1 VGISIGLNSL
11 NLLFFSPASLTYSKR
26 KNIKKL
32 LHIILISLFSLILT
46 SCADKEEEKKEGPVL
61 TEVYPVTTPT
71 SDPSPNYTFSS
82 TKAGTITY
90 GGSCSSGTTS
100 ATSGRNTITFTTLSA
115 GTYSDCTII
124 VTDSDGNASNTL
136 AVTTFVVDT
145 TTTDTTAPTVISVS
159 TTADNQSAVSITDN
173 ITVTFSEAM
182 DYTSITTNIDNS
194 SCYGTLMVSSDNFS
208 NCVQMASP
216 NKALDFDGTND
227 YVDVGDFSL
236 GGSLT
241 FEAWMQYDSRGTW
254 SRIFDF
260 GENGADDDNIWLG
273 LAGSSGTIRFEIL
286 SGSSKSM
293 VTDGDGEHTAYGQV
307 PIDGTWIHVAA
318 TISGTAGSANGTG
331 KLIVNGNLVG
341 TKTNMYVPAVMTR
354 NNQYLGKSNWGGD
367 AYLNAKMD
375 EFRIWNVART
385 QAEIQ
390 ANMNKELSGSETG
403 LVAYYKMNDGSGTS
417 LADSSSNSYTATLN
431 NMTDSDWIQG
441 NASFS
446 DSPSSSPASSNDNMT
461 FTLNPTDNLTGGTT
475 YLTRV
480 TTGVKDASGN
490 AMSIQYETSNGF
502 TTASSG
508 TLMGGSIQG
517 IELSLSTAVTTLAGS
532 SQGSTD
538 GTGTSAR
545 FDSPR
550 GITTDGTNLYV
561 SDTGNNR
568 IRKIVIDNGTVT
580 TLAGSSS
587 GFLDNATGTSARFN
601 NPMGI
606 TTDGTNL
613 YVADY
618 DNHRIRKIVISTGVV
633 TTLAGGSSSGSTDNA
648 TGTSASF
655 NNPHGITTDGTNLY
669 VADYL
674 NHRIRKIVIDNGT
687 VTTLAGQSDN
697 GSTDATGT
705 SASFNRPGGIILV
718 GSNLYVTDVHGH
730 KIRKIIISTGVVT
743 TFAGSTSF
751 GSADGTGTSA
761 RFKHPTFIT
770 SDGTN
775 LYVTDGGNHTIRKI
789 VISTG
794 VVSTLAGSAGSSGS
808 ADGTGTSARFS
819 SPHEITSDGT
829 NLYVA
834 DRNNH
839 KIRKIE

>member
-1 VGISIGLNSL
+1 
-11 NLLFFSPASLTYSKR
+11 
-26 KNIKKL
+26 
-32 LHIILISLFSLILT
+32 
-46 SCADKEEEKKEGPVL
+46 
-61 TEVYPVTTPT
+61 
-71 SDPSPNYTFSS
+71 
-82 TKAGTITY
+82 
-90 GGSCSSGTTS
+90 
-100 ATSGRNTITFTTLSA
+100 
-115 GTYSDCTII
+115 
-124 VTDSDGNASNTL
+124 
-136 AVTTFVVDT
+136 
-145 TTTDTTAPTVISVS
+145 
-159 TTADNQSAVSITDN
+159 
-173 ITVTFSEAM
+173 
-182 DYTSITTNIDNS
+182 
-194 SCYGTLMVSSDNFS
+194 
-208 NCVQMASP
+208 
-216 NKALDFDGTND
+216 
-227 YVDVGDFSL
+227 VDVGDFSL

>member
-26 KNIKKL
+26 KNMKKL

-561 SDTGNNR
+561 SDTGNHR

-794 VVSTLAGSAGSSGS
+794 FVSTLAGSAGSSGS

>member
-26 KNIKKL
+26 KNMKKL

>member
-26 KNIKKL
+26 KNMKKL

-775 LYVTDGGNHTIRKI
+775 LYVTDGGNHMIRKI

>member
-1 VGISIGLNSL
+1 M
-11 NLLFFSPASLTYSKR
+11 
-26 KNIKKL
+26 KKL

-100 ATSGRNTITFTTLSA
+100 AISGRNTITFTTLSA
-115 GTYSDCTII
+115 GTYSNCTII

-194 SCYGTLMVSSDNFS
+194 SCDGTLMVSSDNFS
-208 NCVQMASP
+208 NCIQMASP

-260 GENGADDDNIWLG
+260 GENGANDDNIWLG

-431 NMTDSDWIQG
+431 NMTDSDWIKG

-502 TTASSG
+502 ITASSG

-532 SQGSTD
+532 SQGFTD
-538 GTGTSAR
+538 ATGTSAR
-545 FDSPR
+545 FDSPS

-561 SDTGNNR
+561 VVNHR

-587 GFLDNATGTSARFN
+587 GFLDNATGTSAKFN
-601 NPMGI
+601 TPRGITTDGTNLYVVEHGNHKIRKIVIATGAVTTLAGSSSGNTDNATGTSASFNRPKGI

-613 YVADY
+613 YVADQMNNRIRKIVISTGVVTTLAGSSSGNTDATGTSASFY
-618 DNHRIRKIVISTGVV
+618 GPRGITTDGTNLYVADTDNHRIRKIVISTGVV
-633 TTLAGGSSSGSTDNA
+633 TTLAGSSSGSTDA

-655 NNPHGITTDGTNLY
+655 NNPSGITTDGTNLY
-669 VADYL
+669 VTDYS

-687 VTTLAGQSDN
+687 VTTLAGSSS
-697 GSTDATGT
+697 GSTDNATGT
-705 SASFNRPGGIILV
+705 SASFNQPLRI
-718 GSNLYVTDVHGH
+718 
-730 KIRKIIISTGVVT
+730 T
-743 TFAGSTSF
+743 T
-751 GSADGTGTSA
+751 
-761 RFKHPTFIT
+761 
-770 SDGTN
+770 DGTN
-775 LYVTDGGNHTIRKI
+775 LY
-789 VISTG
+789 ISDYG
-794 VVSTLAGSAGSSGS
+794 
-808 ADGTGTSARFS
+808 
-819 SPHEITSDGT
+819 
-829 NLYVA
+829 
-834 DRNNH
+834 NH

>member
-1 VGISIGLNSL
+1 M
-11 NLLFFSPASLTYSKR
+11 
-26 KNIKKL
+26 KKL

-100 ATSGRNTITFTTLSA
+100 AISGRNTITFTTLSA
-115 GTYSDCTII
+115 GTYSNCTII

-260 GENGADDDNIWLG
+260 GENGANDDNIWLG

-431 NMTDSDWIQG
+431 NMTDSDWIKG

-502 TTASSG
+502 ITASSG

-532 SQGSTD
+532 SQGFTD
-538 GTGTSAR
+538 ATGTSAR
-545 FDSPR
+545 FDSPS

-561 SDTGNNR
+561 VVNHR

-587 GFLDNATGTSARFN
+587 GFLDNATGTSAKFN
-601 NPMGI
+601 TPRGITTDGTNLYVVEHGNHKIRKIVIATGAVTTLAGSSSGNTDNATGTSASFNRPKGI

-613 YVADY
+613 YVADQMNNRIRKIVISTGVVTTLAGSSSGNTDATGTSASFY
-618 DNHRIRKIVISTGVV
+618 GPRGITTDGTNLYVADTDNHRIRKIVISTGVV
-633 TTLAGGSSSGSTDNA
+633 TTLAGSSSGSTDA

-655 NNPHGITTDGTNLY
+655 NNPSGITTDGTNLY
-669 VADYL
+669 VTDYS

-687 VTTLAGQSDN
+687 VTTLAGSSS
-697 GSTDATGT
+697 GSTDNATGT
-705 SASFNRPGGIILV
+705 SASFNQPLRI
-718 GSNLYVTDVHGH
+718 
-730 KIRKIIISTGVVT
+730 T
-743 TFAGSTSF
+743 T
-751 GSADGTGTSA
+751 
-761 RFKHPTFIT
+761 
-770 SDGTN
+770 DGTN
-775 LYVTDGGNHTIRKI
+775 LY
-789 VISTG
+789 ISDYG
-794 VVSTLAGSAGSSGS
+794 
-808 ADGTGTSARFS
+808 
-819 SPHEITSDGT
+819 
-829 NLYVA
+829 
-834 DRNNH
+834 NH

>member
-1 VGISIGLNSL
+1 MGISIGLNSL

-260 GENGADDDNIWLG
+260 GENGANDDNIWLG

>member
-1 VGISIGLNSL
+1 M
-11 NLLFFSPASLTYSKR
+11 
-26 KNIKKL
+26 KKL

-260 GENGADDDNIWLG
+260 GENGANDDNIWLG
-273 LAGSSGTIRFEIL
+273 LASSSGTIRFEIL

>member
-1 VGISIGLNSL
+1 M
-11 NLLFFSPASLTYSKR
+11 
-26 KNIKKL
+26 KKL

-601 NPMGI
+601 NPVGI

-613 YVADY
+613 YVSEY
-618 DNHRIRKIVISTGVV
+618 SNHRIRQ
-633 TTLAGGSSSGSTDNA
+633 
-648 TGTSASF
+648 
-655 NNPHGITTDGTNLY
+655 
-669 VADYL
+669 
-674 NHRIRKIVIDNGT
+674 IVIDNGT

-794 VVSTLAGSAGSSGS
+794 FVSTLAGSAGSSGS

-819 SPHEITSDGT
+819 SPHGITSDGT

>member
-1 VGISIGLNSL
+1 M
-11 NLLFFSPASLTYSKR
+11 
-26 KNIKKL
+26 KKL

-100 ATSGRNTITFTTLSA
+100 AISGRNTITFTTLSA
-115 GTYSDCTII
+115 GTYSNCTII

-159 TTADNQSAVSITDN
+159 TTADNQSSVSITDN

-194 SCYGTLMVSSDNFS
+194 SCDGTLMVSSDNFS
-208 NCVQMASP
+208 NCIQMASP

-260 GENGADDDNIWLG
+260 GENGANDDNIWLG

-431 NMTDSDWIQG
+431 NMTDSDWIKG

-502 TTASSG
+502 ITASSG

-532 SQGSTD
+532 SQGFTD
-538 GTGTSAR
+538 ATGTSAR
-545 FDSPR
+545 FDSPS

-561 SDTGNNR
+561 VVNHR

-587 GFLDNATGTSARFN
+587 GFLDNATGTSAKFN
-601 NPMGI
+601 TPRGITTDGTNLYVVEHGNHKIRKIVIATGAVTTLAGSSSGNTDNATGTSASFNRPKGI

-613 YVADY
+613 YVADQMNNRIRKIVISTGVVTTLAGSSSGNTDATGTSASFY
-618 DNHRIRKIVISTGVV
+618 GPRGITTDGTNLYVADTDNHRIRKIVISTGVV
-633 TTLAGGSSSGSTDNA
+633 TTLAGSSSGSTDA

-655 NNPHGITTDGTNLY
+655 NNPSGITTDGTNLY
-669 VADYL
+669 VTDYS

-687 VTTLAGQSDN
+687 VTTLAGSSS
-697 GSTDATGT
+697 GSTDNATGT
-705 SASFNRPGGIILV
+705 SASFNQPLRI
-718 GSNLYVTDVHGH
+718 
-730 KIRKIIISTGVVT
+730 T
-743 TFAGSTSF
+743 T
-751 GSADGTGTSA
+751 
-761 RFKHPTFIT
+761 
-770 SDGTN
+770 DGTN
-775 LYVTDGGNHTIRKI
+775 LY
-789 VISTG
+789 ISDYG
-794 VVSTLAGSAGSSGS
+794 
-808 ADGTGTSARFS
+808 
-819 SPHEITSDGT
+819 
-829 NLYVA
+829 
-834 DRNNH
+834 NH

>member
-1 VGISIGLNSL
+1 MGISIGLNSL

-82 TKAGTITY
+82 TKAGTMTY

-260 GENGADDDNIWLG
+260 GENGANDDNIWLG
-273 LAGSSGTIRFEIL
+273 LASSSGTIRFEIL

-502 TTASSG
+502 TTVSSG

-794 VVSTLAGSAGSSGS
+794 FVSTLAGSAGSSGS

>member
-1 VGISIGLNSL
+1 MGISIGLNSL

-173 ITVTFSEAM
+173 ITVTFSESM

-260 GENGADDDNIWLG
+260 GENGANDDNIWLG

-375 EFRIWNVART
+375 EFRIWNYVRS
-385 QAEIQ
+385 QSEIQ
-390 ANMNKELSGSETG
+390 STMNNRLTGSESG

-431 NMTDSDWIQG
+431 NMTDSDWIKG

-446 DSPSSSPASSNDNMT
+446 DSPSSMT
-461 FTLNPTDNLTGGTT
+461 FTLDPSDNLTVGTT
-475 YLTRV
+475 YLTRI

-532 SQGSTD
+532 SSGFAD
-538 GTGTSAR
+538 ATGTSAR
-545 FDSPR
+545 FNAPQE
-550 GITTDGTNLYV
+550 ITTDGTNLYV
-561 SDTGNNR
+561 T
-568 IRKIVIDNGTVT
+568 DNG
-580 TLAGSSS
+580 
-587 GFLDNATGTSARFN
+587 
-601 NPMGI
+601 
-606 TTDGTNL
+606 
-613 YVADY
+613 
-618 DNHRIRKIVISTGVV
+618 NHRIRKIVISTGVV
-633 TTLAGGSSSGSTDNA
+633 TTLAGSSSGFANHN

-655 NNPHGITTDGTNLY
+655 NAPQGITTDGTNLY
-669 VADYL
+669 V
-674 NHRIRKIVIDNGT
+674 
-687 VTTLAGQSDN
+687 SDN
-697 GSTDATGT
+697 G
-705 SASFNRPGGIILV
+705 
-718 GSNLYVTDVHGH
+718 
-730 KIRKIIISTGVVT
+730 
-743 TFAGSTSF
+743 
-751 GSADGTGTSA
+751 
-761 RFKHPTFIT
+761 
-770 SDGTN
+770 
-775 LYVTDGGNHTIRKI
+775 
-789 VISTG
+789 
-794 VVSTLAGSAGSSGS
+794 
-808 ADGTGTSARFS
+808 
-819 SPHEITSDGT
+819 
-829 NLYVA
+829 
-834 DRNNH
+834 NH